1 MEEDISEA
9 NLYNYS
15 QIFTHAKNPVID
27 CIETDNNTQIFEED
41 DETHFQWSKTSYGA
55 PNFDQDPL
63 YNYRKNVKI
72 FFTVHN
78 NNVNGCNFNNS
89 MFNMNSNVNAEEINC
104 INKTKEPKYKDEE
117 KNQETKNEVPESKE
131 TI

>member
-1 MEEDISEA
+1 
-9 NLYNYS
+9 
-15 QIFTHAKNPVID
+15 
-27 CIETDNNTQIFEED
+27 
-41 DETHFQWSKTSYGA
+41 
-55 PNFDQDPL
+55 
-63 YNYRKNVKI
+63 
-72 FFTVHN
+72 
-78 NNVNGCNFNNS
+78 